1 MDGKILKKKLQLLD
15 IQMTEI
21 AKRLDISP
29 QNLQNRFKS
38 KEITLDFLIEVSK
51 AVNVSVYYFIKDT
64 IYENE
69 FFQPEN
75 LTLKEPESELWPNRS
90 NIVDAKNQTI
100 EILEREVEDLRN
112 DKDFLK
118 RIIDAKLEF
127 GKNSDNTSKE
137 S

>member
-1 MDGKILKKKLQLLD
+1 MDGKILKKKLQSLD
-15 IQMTEI
+15 IPMIEI

-38 KEITLDFLIEVSK
+38 KEITLDFLIEISK
-51 AVNVSVYYFIKDT
+51 AVNVSVYYFIKGT

-75 LTLKEPESELWPNRS
+75 LTVKEPESEFFTYRN
-90 NIVDAKNQTI
+90 NIVEAKDQTI

-118 RIIDAKLEF
+118 KIIDAKIEF
-127 GKNSDNTSKE
+127 GKGTGSASSK

>member
-1 MDGKILKKKLQLLD
+1 MDGKILKKKLQSLD
-15 IQMTEI
+15 IQMNEI
-21 AKRLDISP
+21 AKRLNISP

-69 FFQPEN
+69 FLQPDN
-75 LTLKEPESELWPNRS
+75 LIVKEPDSEFLPNK
-90 NIVDAKNQTI
+90 NNVVDAKNQTI
-100 EILEREVEDLRN
+100 EILQREVQDLRN

-118 RIIDAKLEF
+118 NII
-127 GKNSDNTSKE
+127 NSNLVKRNPETDSQQA
-137 S
+137 

>member
-1 MDGKILKKKLQLLD
+1 MDGKILKRKLQLLE
-15 IQMTEI
+15 IQMTEV

-51 AVNVSVYYFIKDT
+51 AVNISVYYFIKGTVYENAFFQTDNST
-64 IYENE
+64 VREPENE
-69 FFQPEN
+69 FLP
-75 LTLKEPESELWPNRS
+75 LKND
-90 NIVDAKNQTI
+90 IVIAKNQTI

-112 DKDFLK
+112 DKSFLK
-118 RIIDAKLEF
+118 KIIDARLESA
-127 GKNSDNTSKE
+127 KNEDNENE